1 MKRIVICADGTWQ
14 SPESDNP
21 THILR
26 LAQVV
31 ASEDGQGNKQ
41 VVSYDWGGGL
51 GGRPFHRRRHRQG
64 HHGHSETVSAKPT
77 KVATSLTGRRFDTT
91 ALAGKSSSG

>member
-26 LAQVV
+26 LAQAV
-31 ASEDGQGNKQ
+31 ASEDGQGNEQ
-41 VVSYDWGGGL
+41 VVSYDWGVGSEGDRFTGGVTGKGITGIL
-51 GGRPFHRRRHRQG
+51 KPSRQSRR
-64 HHGHSETVSAKPT
+64 K
-77 KVATSLTGRRFDTT
+77 
-91 ALAGKSSSG
+91 